1 MNKASTTEFRNFQN
15 SVEGR
20 IADAIDEILEEASA
34 EAEDLY
40 LGRPARIKHRWAAID
55 PLIEIEGV
63 VSRVKVSTDVEDAPP
78 EVIWRDATTAV
89 EVELAFEVID
99 PRTGKLVTL
108 KRHPINVEFL

>member
-63 VSRVKVSTDVEDAPP
+63 VSRVKVST
-78 EVIWRDATTAV
+78 EVDGILRDATTAV

-99 PRTGKLVTL
+99 PKTGKMVTL

>member
-1 MNKASTTEFRNFQN
+1 MNNASTTEFRNFQN

-63 VSRVKVSTDVEDAPP
+63 VSRVKVLT
-78 EVIWRDATTAV
+78 EVDGILRDATTTV

-99 PRTGKLVTL
+99 PRTGKMVTL
-108 KRHPINVEFL
+108 RRLPINVEFL

>member
-20 IADAIDEILEEASA
+20 IADAIDEILKAASA

-40 LGRPARIKHRWAAID
+40 LGRPARIKHRWVD
-55 PLIEIEGV
+55 GGPLIEIEAPAR
-63 VSRVKVSTDVEDAPP
+63 RVKVST
-78 EVIWRDATTAV
+78 EVDGILRDATTAV

-99 PRTGKLVTL
+99 RRTGKQVTL
-108 KRHPINVEFL
+108 LRHPINVEFL

>member
-63 VSRVKVSTDVEDAPP
+63 VSRVKVST
-78 EVIWRDATTAV
+78 EVDGILRDATTAV

-99 PRTGKLVTL
+99 PKTGKMVTL
-108 KRHPINVEFL
+108 KRHPMDVEFL

>member
-20 IADAIDEILEEASA
+20 IADAIDEILEAASA

-40 LGRPARIKHRWAAID
+40 LGRPARIKHRWHAID

-63 VSRVKVSTDVEDAPP
+63 VSRVKVSTDVE
-78 EVIWRDATTAV
+78 VILRDATTAV

>member
-63 VSRVKVSTDVEDAPP
+63 VSRVL
-78 EVIWRDATTAV
+78 VIWRDATTAV

-99 PRTGKLVTL
+99 PRTGKMVTL
-108 KRHPINVEFL
+108 RRLPINVEFL

>member
-40 LGRPARIKHRWAAID
+40 LGRPARIKHRWSAID

-63 VSRVKVSTDVEDAPP
+63 VSRVQVST
-78 EVIWRDATTAV
+78 EVAGILRDATTAV

-108 KRHPINVEFL
+108 NRHPINVEFL

>member
-20 IADAIDEILEEASA
+20 IADAFDEILEEASA

-63 VSRVKVSTDVEDAPP
+63 VSRVKVSTDVE
-78 EVIWRDATTAV
+78 VIWRDATTAV